1 MEPATA
7 QTSRPP
13 APVRWLLAVLD
24 KLRRIVGALLQLAQR
39 NEIVELGEQTRRLG
53 SASIESATYVS
64 GELQAVEAR
73 LASVEQELAALRKLL
88 EERQPD

>member
-13 APVRWLLAVLD
+13 APVRALLAVLN
-24 KLRRIVGALLQLAQR
+24 KLRRIVGALLQLVQR

-53 SASIESATYVS
+53 SASVESATYVS
-64 GELQAVEAR
+64 GELQAVETR
-73 LASVEQELAALRKLL
+73 LASIEQELAALRKLL
-88 EERQPD
+88 EERQPG